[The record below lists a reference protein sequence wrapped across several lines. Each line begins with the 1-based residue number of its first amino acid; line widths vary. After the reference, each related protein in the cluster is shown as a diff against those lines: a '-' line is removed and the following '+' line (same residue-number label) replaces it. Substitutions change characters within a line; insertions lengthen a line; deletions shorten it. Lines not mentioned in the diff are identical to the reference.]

1 LGGTKNNVAIHLIR
15 VKGSHAEKS
24 TVIKKSLLSQMQT
37 LYFSDNCVPI
47 NAGYSS
53 AG

>member
-1 LGGTKNNVAIHLIR
+1 
-15 VKGSHAEKS
+15 
-24 TVIKKSLLSQMQT
+24 VIKKSLLSQMQT
-37 LYFSDNCVPI
+37 SYFSDNCVPI